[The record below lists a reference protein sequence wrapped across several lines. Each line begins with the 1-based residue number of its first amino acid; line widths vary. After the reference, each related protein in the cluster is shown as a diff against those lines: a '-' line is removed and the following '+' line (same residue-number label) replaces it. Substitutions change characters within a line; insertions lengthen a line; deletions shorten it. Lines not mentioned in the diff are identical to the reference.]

1 MTMIIFLVA
10 GIACLALS
18 AFQLARPRQA
28 ADRERRGALAAVRS
42 SAAAGGGEPS
52 VTQRESVLLP
62 RLSALLMRVHMKIWR
77 KESPDDI
84 TAQLYRAGVSRRL
97 SAEKFMAGRVLLTFL
112 GLVVGFSIAEGSRK
126 IVLALLFGFAGLYLP
141 TFFLKKAAA
150 SRADRIDAELPN
162 FVDQVAIAIEAGMS
176 FDAALSHLIEAQDGP
191 LAEEMARILTE
202 LRIGES
208 RRTALRSFA
217 ERVGTE
223 SAVAFANAVLA
234 SDDLGSPLAGIL
246 RAQAADLRHRRQMH
260 AEERAQKAPVKM
272 LFPIAI
278 FILPVMFVVILA
290 PAFLGGGIF

>member
-1 MTMIIFLVA
+1 MIIFLVA
-10 GIACLALS
+10 GIACLALC
-18 AFQLARPRQA
+18 AFQLTRPRLA
-28 ADRERRGALAAVRS
+28 ADRERRTALETVR
-42 SAAAGGGEPS
+42 SAAATSEGGPPGAR
-52 VTQRESVLLP
+52 RESVLLS
-62 RLSALLMRVHMKIWR
+62 RLSALLVRVHMKIWR
-77 KESPDDI
+77 KASPDDI
-84 TAQLYRAGVSRRL
+84 SAQLYRAGASRRL
-97 SAEKFMAGRVLLTFL
+97 TAEKFMAGRVMLTFL
-112 GLVVGFSIAEGSRK
+112 GLLAGFSLAEGPRK

-141 TFFLKKAAA
+141 SFFLKKAAA
-150 SRADRIDAELPN
+150 SRGDRIDAELPN
-162 FVDQVAIAIEAGMS
+162 FVDQLAIAIEAGMS
-176 FDAALSHLIEAQDGP
+176 FDAALNHLVEAHDGP
-191 LAEEMARILTE
+191 LAEEMGRILTE

-223 SAVAFANAVLA
+223 SAIAFANAVLA